1 MQSCAVQLPCRM
13 RRWRVDLIGKKLQR
27 LGNVVPHTEQE
38 AIAAAIKQMNI
49 APALQSKIAGRSAR
63 EQPRPGE

>member
-38 AIAAAIKQMNI
+38 AIAAAIEADEYRARTAVQDRREVSEGT
-49 APALQSKIAGRSAR
+49 AP
-63 EQPRPGE
+63 PR